1 MTKQEKV
8 LLSKAIQRELIKV
21 EKKGYR
27 IFYNALKESAERVM
41 PYYEQRGVMD
51 TLFSLNVLLDTEPIA
66 KAYEEFYSQAM
77 TSLLVSNLRIMI
89 RQVGGKLN
97 KDAIQDINIGFRSE
111 EIIAQTAE
119 EAKKMGL
126 GANIVKINDYTRALI
141 KKEIE
146 DGLALNLTKDQI
158 ARNIKKVT
166 EGSISKMRA
175 LRIARTETTHAN
187 SKSTKVLSNGI
198 PFKQNKIWIPR
209 LDGRERPEHGAMMG
223 KPAIPKNELFLVG
236 GEYLEY
242 PGDPNHG
249 ASASNNVNCRCSV
262 HYIPIA
268 PTEEE
273 QAITERPSVLNYLKN
288 LLKGLLLK
296 IILN

>member
-1 MTKQEKV
+1 MTKEEKI

-27 IFYNALKESAERVM
+27 IFYNALKESASRVM

-77 TSLLVSNLRIMI
+77 TNLLVSNLRIMI

-111 EIIAQTAE
+111 EIIAQTAD

-166 EGSISKMRA
+166 EGTISKMRA

-187 SKSTKVLSNGI
+187 SKSTKILSDKI
-198 PFKQNKIWIPR
+198 PFNQNKIWIPR

-236 GEYLEY
+236 GQYMEY
-242 PGDPNHG
+242 PADPNHG
-249 ASASNNVNCRCSV
+249 ASASNIVNCRCSV
-262 HYIPIA
+262 HFIPIL

>member
-21 EKKGYR
+21 EKKGYK
-27 IFYNALKESAERVM
+27 IFYNALKESASRVM

-77 TSLLVSNLRIMI
+77 TALLVSNLKIMI

-97 KDAIQDINIGFRSE
+97 KDAILDINIGFRSE

-119 EAKKMGL
+119 EAKKMEL
-126 GANIVKINDYTRALI
+126 GANIVKIEDYTRALI

-146 DGLALNLTKDQI
+146 DGLVSNLTKEEI

-198 PFKQNKIWIPR
+198 PFKQNKFWIPR
-209 LDGRERPEHGAMMG
+209 LDGRERPDHGAMME
-223 KPAIPKNELFLVG
+223 KPAISKEDLFLVG
-236 GEYLEY
+236 SEYLEY
-242 PGDPNHG
+242 PGDPNNGAG
-249 ASASNNVNCRCSV
+249 ASNIVNCRCSV
-262 HYIPIA
+262 HYVPIA
-268 PTEEE
+268 PTQEE
-273 QAITERPSVLNYLKN
+273 QAITERPSLLQYLKE
-288 LLKGLLLK
+288 LQKGLLLK

>member
-27 IFYNALKESAERVM
+27 IFYNALKESSARVL

-51 TLFSLNVLLDTEPIA
+51 TLYSLNVLLDQEPIN
-66 KAYEEFYSQAM
+66 KAYEEFYSKAM
-77 TSLLVSNLRIMI
+77 QDLLISNLRLMI
-89 RQVGGKLN
+89 KQVGGKLK
-97 KDAIQDINIGFRSE
+97 KDVIEDINIGFRSD
-111 EIIAQTAE
+111 EIIEQTAE

-158 ARNIKKVT
+158 AQNIKKVT
-166 EGSISKMRA
+166 EGTISKMRS
-175 LRIARTETTHAN
+175 LRISRTETTHAN
-187 SKSTKVLSNGI
+187 SKSTKILSDKI
-198 PFKQNKIWIPR
+198 PFNQNKIWIPR

-236 GEYLEY
+236 GQYMEY
-242 PGDPNHG
+242 PADPNHG
-249 ASASNNVNCRCSV
+249 ASASNIVNCRCSV
-262 HYIPIA
+262 HFIPIP

>member
-1 MTKQEKV
+1 
-8 LLSKAIQRELIKV
+8 
-21 EKKGYR
+21 
-27 IFYNALKESAERVM
+27 M

-166 EGSISKMRA
+166 EGTISKMRA

-236 GEYLEY
+236 GEYMEY
-242 PGDPNHG
+242 PADPNHG
-249 ASASNNVNCRCSV
+249 AGASNIVNCRCSV

-273 QAITERPSVLNYLKN
+273 QAITERPSILNYLRN

>member
-1 MTKQEKV
+1 MTKQEKL

-77 TSLLVSNLRIMI
+77 TNLLVSNLRIMI

-111 EIIAQTAE
+111 EIIAQTAD

-126 GANIVKINDYTRALI
+126 GANIVKINDYTRGLI

-166 EGSISKMRA
+166 EGTISKMRA

-187 SKSTKVLSNGI
+187 SKSTTVLSNGI

-262 HYIPIA
+262 HYIPIP

-273 QAITERPSVLNYLKN
+273 QAITERPSVLNYLRN